1 MLDELCEELFEED
14 DIDSDDFEKDLDGM
28 DVELS
33 EVDDDECDVE
43 EKQELLDDEELEL
56 LIFDPTL
63 AMNGK
68 SNATF
73 GHPAVAP
80 SHPFT
85 SRKSYV
91 QRSCM

>member
-1 MLDELCEELFEED
+1 MFIVNHSQQSTQVLGNWEADEEELMLRLLDEELMLE
-14 DIDSDDFEKDLDGM
+14 LD
-28 DVELS
+28 
-33 EVDDDECDVE
+33 
-43 EKQELLDDEELEL
+43 ELEL
-56 LIFDPTL
+56 LILDPTL

-85 SRKSYV
+85 SRKSNV
-91 QRSCM
+91 QRSCI